1 MLVKFFFKSKKIN
14 KTKKKDLH
22 GSWESFTGHH
32 AALYPRNSETDAEQR
47 LLNVDF
53 ALNYWV
59 QLGTPREKINLGA
72 ASYGRTFRLVS
83 TSQTGLG
90 ASASGPGTAG
100 TVFNKI
106 YY

>member
-1 MLVKFFFKSKKIN
+1 M
-14 KTKKKDLH
+14 H

-32 AALYPRNSETDAEQR
+32 AALYPRNSETDPEQR

-53 ALNYWV
+53 ALNYWIN
-59 QLGTPREKINLGA
+59 LGTPRQKINLGA
-72 ASYGRTFRLVS
+72 ATYGRTFRLVS

-100 TVFNKI
+100 TVINTFLFFFIFYSKYI
-106 YY
+106 K